1 MVINNKYTVELVNIV
16 SLINK
21 YITPG
26 VQRLLD
32 KDHINNMVEDE
43 IYEYNRR
50 GFFSILQSF
59 TIAYVENEKK
69 TYLLDGQH
77 RLVMYSI
84 LQDKN
89 YNIHNVTVPLVT
101 YNVDNYNRC

>member
-1 MVINNKYTVELVNIV
+1 MVINHKYIVELINIV

-32 KDHINNMVEDE
+32 KNYINNMAEDE
-43 IYEYNRR
+43 IYEYNRT

-69 TYLLDGQH
+69 NLFIRWT
-77 RLVMYSI
+77 
-84 LQDKN
+84 
-89 YNIHNVTVPLVT
+89 T
-101 YNVDNYNRC
+101 